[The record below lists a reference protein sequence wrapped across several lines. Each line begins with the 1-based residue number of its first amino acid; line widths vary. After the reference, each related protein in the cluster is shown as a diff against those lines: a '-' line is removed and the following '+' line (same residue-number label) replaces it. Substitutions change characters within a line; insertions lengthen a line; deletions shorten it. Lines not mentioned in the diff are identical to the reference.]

1 VLSLGGMI
9 WDQIS
14 DENNSWARIVGARVV
29 ATAFGSFEIRDNR
42 GSSRRPAP

>member
-1 VLSLGGMI
+1 MI